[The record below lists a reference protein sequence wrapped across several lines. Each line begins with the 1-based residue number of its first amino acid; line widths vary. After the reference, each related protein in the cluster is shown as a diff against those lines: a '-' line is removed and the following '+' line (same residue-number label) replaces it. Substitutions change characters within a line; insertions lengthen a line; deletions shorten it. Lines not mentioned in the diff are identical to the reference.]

1 MGIGETRGR
10 KWTVVEEGRHTEQIL
25 KPCGRVTGSKTKIAY
40 RSAKQNSVPYFSSS
54 FTFTYKKLKFSKG

>member
-10 KWTVVEEGRHTEQIL
+10 KWTVVEEGRHTEQT
-25 KPCGRVTGSKTKIAY
+25 CGRVTGSKTKIAY
-40 RSAKQNSVPYFSSS
+40 KSAKQNSVPYLSSS